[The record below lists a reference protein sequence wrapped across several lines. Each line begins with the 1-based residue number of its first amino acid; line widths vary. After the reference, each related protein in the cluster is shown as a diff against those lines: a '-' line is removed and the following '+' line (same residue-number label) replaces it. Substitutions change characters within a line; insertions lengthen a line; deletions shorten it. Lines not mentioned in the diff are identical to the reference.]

1 MTEVEAAVR
10 QLGKAIQADPRFTA
24 YWRAKADN
32 DADTD
37 LQNDI
42 QAFNLKKMSYQHE
55 TEKLEE
61 KRCLCST
68 FITGSFPYFLSSSF
82 PSLLIIKKPPRTCAT

>member
-10 QLGKAIQADPRFTA
+10 QLGKTIQADPRYTA

-55 TEKLEE
+55 TKKLEE
-61 KRCLCST
+61 KRN
-68 FITGSFPYFLSSSF
+68 P
-82 PSLLIIKKPPRTCAT
+82 

>member
-42 QAFNLKKMSYQHE
+42 QAFNLKKMS
-55 TEKLEE
+55 
-61 KRCLCST
+61 
-68 FITGSFPYFLSSSF
+68 
-82 PSLLIIKKPPRTCAT
+82 